1 MQITV
6 TVPDE
11 LVREAEAR
19 GLSVEAYA
27 EEVLA
32 RIARTEAFHH
42 DDPEARRK
50 AVENMLGFAE
60 KHGLRLAPGE
70 RITDLIHEARKYK

>member
-19 GLSVEAYA
+19 GVSVEAYA

-32 RIARTEAFHH
+32 RIAHEETRPHET
-42 DDPEARRK
+42 
-50 AVENMLGFAE
+50 
-60 KHGLRLAPGE
+60 PGE
-70 RITDLIHEARKYK
+70 RRQAVDGMRSFAREHGFTLGPGLTIKDLINEGRKY

>member
-32 RIARTEAFHH
+32 RIARTEAFRH

-50 AVENMLGFAE
+50 AVENMRRFDSEHGFTLGE
-60 KHGLRLAPGE
+60 GLT
-70 RITDLIHEARKYK
+70 IKDLINEGRKY

>member
-32 RIARTEAFHH
+32 RIAGAEVHRH

-50 AVENMLGFAE
+50 TVENMRRFASEHGFTLVE
-60 KHGLRLAPGE
+60 GLT
-70 RITDLIHEARKYK
+70 IKDLINEGRKY

>member
-19 GLSVEAYA
+19 GLSVEAYT

-32 RIARTEAFHH
+32 RIARTEAFQH

-50 AVENMLGFAE
+50 AVENMLGFAK
-60 KHGLRLAPGE
+60 KHGLKLGPGLT
-70 RITDLIHEARKYK
+70 IKDLINEGRKY